1 MPATATATACV
12 SELLLQMGSIVS
24 GVDSSGGVGD
34 DHGIIVGQ
42 RKRGRSGGDDHGIIV
57 GQRKRGRSGG
67 DDHGII
73 VGQRKRGRVIE
84 IKRSGRCTLW
94 ATFFEKSKKLKTDI
108 SQNMC
113 VLYTEMT
120 PNLY

>member
-42 RKRGRSGGDDHGIIV
+42 RKRGREAPE
-57 GQRKRGRSGG
+57 RGRVWEGG
-67 DDHGII
+67 
-73 VGQRKRGRVIE
+73 VPPPSPRKFCIFVIE
-84 IKRSGRCTLW
+84 IKRSGAHFGRHFLKNP
-94 ATFFEKSKKLKTDI
+94 KS
-108 SQNMC
+108 
-113 VLYTEMT
+113 
-120 PNLY
+120 